1 MTKTYTWKITNNST
15 NESIALLVPELV
27 ISKLEQYY
35 ISYLKGYNLQIVG
48 IPLLKYKK
56 KTPASD
62 IKQYLQEEV
71 EPILQA
77 NQCKYVLVAD
87 AEYFKVIR
95 KVTKPD
101 AYIGY
106 IYDNVYKYI
115 YLPNYKMIFY
125 HPEETKD
132 KIARSLNTL
141 INDLNNTYTS
151 PGSNIIKSEKYPS
164 TYEDIKDTLNS
175 LLSYPKL
182 TCDIETYSLKH
193 IHAGLGSICF
203 CWNQNEGIAFKI
215 DNSQA
220 EKNEPVRE
228 LLKNFFIN
236 YKGTL
241 IFHNIA
247 FDVTVLI
254 YQLFMNDKLD
264 QEGLLNGLDIMLR
277 DFEDTKLITYLCT
290 NSCSGNNLSLKY
302 QAQEYAG
309 NWAQEEITNLSAIPL
324 EDLLRYNL
332 IDGLSTW
339 FVFNKYKDKLVQDK
353 QDTIYKDI
361 FKPTT
366 KDIIQMQLTGIPLNY
381 DKVLEAEQKLLEDKQ
396 QALDVINSSNW
407 VKNFTNILNQRYV
420 EKYNS
425 THKKQI
431 SIQDANESF
440 NPNSGKQLQDLLY
453 NQINLPV
460 INLTESK
467 QPATDGDT
475 LKSLLSHTQD
485 KTVIDLLQALIDF
498 SAVEKILTAFIP
510 QFKQAEVAN
519 DGRRYIYGNF
529 NLGGTVS
536 GRLSSSKP
544 NLQQIPATGSKY
556 AKLIKACFQAP
567 KGWLWV
573 GLDYASLEDHISAL
587 VTKDPNKLK
596 VYTDEYDGHCLRA
609 YSYWT
614 ALMPDITAQLDEVHK
629 EGKIYKVTYDDDS
642 VEYLNENNP
651 KLIKLRG
658 NLNEGNS
665 NN

>member
-1 MTKTYTWKITNNST
+1 MKLLILSDGNPDEIKRYYCDPLGITDFQVVKIW
-15 NESIALLVPELV
+15 
-27 ISKLEQYY
+27 
-35 ISYLKGYNLQIVG
+35 
-48 IPLLKYKK
+48 KYKK
-56 KTPASD
+56 KTPVTD
-62 IKQYLQEEV
+62 IKTCLQEQV
-71 EPILQA
+71 YPKITTYTP
-77 NQCKYVLVAD
+77 NYVLVAD
-87 AEYFKVIR
+87 SEYFKVMA

-106 IYDNVYKYI
+106 FFGDTFKFLYVPSYKQ
-115 YLPNYKMIFY
+115 IFY
-125 HPEETKD
+125 HPEETKE
-132 KIARSLNTL
+132 KISRALDS
-141 INDLNNTYTS
+141 IKASEQGKYCS
-151 PGSNIIKSEKYPS
+151 PGSNIIKDEYYPS
-164 TYEDIKDTLNS
+164 TTEDIAELLKS
-175 LLSYPKL
+175 LANRPIL

-193 IHAGLGSICF
+193 VDAGLGSICF
-203 CWNQNEGIAFKI
+203 CWDKHSGCAFKI
-215 DNSQA
+215 DKSSDSRNQ
-220 EKNEPVRE
+220 EVRD
-228 LLKNFFIN
+228 LLKEFFIN

-254 YQLFMNDKLD
+254 YQLFMKDVLD
-264 QEGLLNGLDIMLR
+264 QEGLLNGLDIMLKNW
-277 DFEDTKLITYLCT
+277 EDTKLMTYLCT
-290 NSCSGNNLSLKY
+290 NSCSGNNLGLKY
-302 QAQEYAG
+302 QAQAYAG
-309 NWAQEEITNLSAIPL
+309 NWAQDEISNIDKIPE

-339 FVFNKYKDKLVQDK
+339 FVYEKYKDTLVAEKQDK
-353 QDTIYKDI
+353 LYREI

-381 DKVLEAEQKLLEDKQ
+381 DKVLEAEQKLNDDKN
-396 QALDVINSSNW
+396 QALSVITANKY
-407 VKNFTNILNQRYV
+407 VIKFKEVLNQEAV
-420 EKYNS
+420 DKYNS

-431 SIQDANESF
+431 TLADVDESF
-440 NPNSGKQLQDLLY
+440 NPNSGIQIKKLLY
-453 NQINLPV
+453 DLIKLPI

-475 LKSLLSHTQD
+475 LKALLNHTTD
-485 KTVIDLLQALIDF
+485 KDVLDLLQALIDY
-498 SAVEKILTAFIP
+498 SAVEKILSAFIP
-510 QFKQAEVAN
+510 TFKKATPAS

-609 YSYWT
+609 YSYWKN
-614 ALMPDITAQLDEVHK
+614 LMPDITAQLDEIHK
-629 EGKIYKVTYDDDS
+629 EGKVYKVTYDDGS
-642 VEYLNENNP
+642 VEYLNEHNP

>member
-1 MTKTYTWKITNNST
+1 MK
-15 NESIALLVPELV
+15 LLILSDGSPDE
-27 ISKLEQYY
+27 IKRYY
-35 ISYLKGYNLQIVG
+35 CDPLGVTDFQIVK
-48 IPLLKYKK
+48 IWKYKK
-56 KTPASD
+56 KTPVTD
-62 IKQYLQEEV
+62 IKTCLQEQV
-71 EPILQA
+71 YPKITTYTP
-77 NQCKYVLVAD
+77 NYVLVAD
-87 AEYFKVIR
+87 SEYFKVMA

-106 IYDNVYKYI
+106 FFGDTFKFLYVPSYKQ
-115 YLPNYKMIFY
+115 IFY
-125 HPEETKD
+125 HPEETKE
-132 KIARSLNTL
+132 KITRALDS
-141 INDLNNTYTS
+141 IKASEQGKYCS
-151 PGSNIIKSEKYPS
+151 PGSNIIKDEYYPS
-164 TYEDIKDTLNS
+164 TTKDIAVLLKS
-175 LLSYPKL
+175 LGNRPIL

-193 IHAGLGSICF
+193 VDAGLGSICF
-203 CWNQNEGIAFKI
+203 CWDKHSGCAFKI
-215 DNSQA
+215 DKSSNS
-220 EKNEPVRE
+220 KNQEVRD
-228 LLKNFFIN
+228 LLKEFFIN

-254 YQLFMNDKLD
+254 YQLFMKDVLD
-264 QEGLLNGLDIMLR
+264 QEGLLNGLGIMLKNW
-277 DFEDTKLITYLCT
+277 EDTKLMTYLCT
-290 NSCSGNNLSLKY
+290 NSCSGNNLGLKY
-302 QAQEYAG
+302 QAQAYAG
-309 NWAQEEITNLSAIPL
+309 NWAQDEISNIDKIPE

-339 FVFNKYKDKLVQDK
+339 FVYEKYKDTLVAEKQDK
-353 QDTIYKDI
+353 LYREI

-381 DKVLEAEQKLLEDKQ
+381 DKVLEAEQKLNDDKN
-396 QALDVINSSNW
+396 QALSVITANKY
-407 VKNFTNILNQRYV
+407 VIKFKEVLNQEAV
-420 EKYNS
+420 DKYNS

-431 SIQDANESF
+431 TLADVDESF
-440 NPNSGKQLQDLLY
+440 NPNSGIQIKKLLY
-453 NQINLPV
+453 DLIKLPV

-475 LKSLLSHTQD
+475 LKALLNHTTD
-485 KTVIDLLQALIDF
+485 KDVLGLLQALIDY
-498 SAVEKILTAFIP
+498 SAVEKILSAFIP
-510 QFKQAEVAN
+510 TFKKATPAS

-556 AKLIKACFQAP
+556 AKLIKSCFQAP

-609 YSYWT
+609 YSYWKN
-614 ALMPDITAQLDEVHK
+614 LMPDITAQLDEIHK
-629 EGKIYKVTYDDDS
+629 EGKVYKVTHDDGS
-642 VEYLNENNP
+642 VEYLNEHNP

-658 NLNEGNS
+658 NSNESNSGN
-665 NN
+665 

>member
-1 MTKTYTWKITNNST
+1 MK
-15 NESIALLVPELV
+15 LLILSDGNPDE
-27 ISKLEQYY
+27 IKRYY
-35 ISYLKGYNLQIVG
+35 CDPLGVTDFQIVK
-48 IPLLKYKK
+48 IWKYKK
-56 KTPASD
+56 KTPVTD
-62 IKQYLQEEV
+62 IKTCLQEQV
-71 EPILQA
+71 YPKITTYVP
-77 NQCKYVLVAD
+77 NYVLVAD
-87 AEYFKVIR
+87 SEYFKVMA

-106 IYDNVYKYI
+106 FFGDTFKFLYVPSYKQ
-115 YLPNYKMIFY
+115 IFY
-125 HPEETKD
+125 HPEETKE
-132 KIARSLNTL
+132 KITRALDS
-141 INDLNNTYTS
+141 IKASEQGKYCS
-151 PGSNIIKSEKYPS
+151 PGSNIIKDEYYPS
-164 TYEDIKDTLNS
+164 TTKDIAVLLKS
-175 LLSYPKL
+175 LANRPIL

-193 IHAGLGSICF
+193 VDAGLGSICF
-203 CWNQNEGIAFKI
+203 CWDKHSGCAFKI
-215 DNSQA
+215 DKSSDS
-220 EKNEPVRE
+220 KNQEVRD
-228 LLKNFFIN
+228 LLKEFFIN

-254 YQLFMNDKLD
+254 YQLFMKDVLD
-264 QEGLLNGLDIMLR
+264 QEGLLKGLSIMLKNW
-277 DFEDTKLITYLCT
+277 EDTKLMTYLCT

-302 QAQEYAG
+302 QAQAYAG
-309 NWAQEEITNLSAIPL
+309 NWAQDEISNIDKIPEE
-324 EDLLRYNL
+324 ELLRYNL

-339 FVFNKYKDKLVQDK
+339 FVYEKYKDTLVAEK
-353 QDTIYKDI
+353 QDRLYKEI

-381 DKVLEAEQKLLEDKQ
+381 DKVLEAEQKLNDDKN
-396 QALDVINSSNW
+396 QALSVITANKY
-407 VKNFTNILNQRYV
+407 VIQFKEVLNQEAV
-420 EKYNS
+420 DKYNS

-431 SIQDANESF
+431 TLADVDESF
-440 NPNSGKQLQDLLY
+440 NPNSGIQIKKLLY
-453 NQINLPV
+453 DLIKLPV

-475 LKSLLSHTQD
+475 LKALLNHTTD
-485 KTVIDLLQALIDF
+485 KDVLDLLQALIDY
-498 SAVEKILTAFIP
+498 SAVEKILSAFIP
-510 QFKQAEVAN
+510 TFKKATPAS

-556 AKLIKACFQAP
+556 AKLIKSCFQAP

-609 YSYWT
+609 YSYWKN
-614 ALMPDITAQLDEVHK
+614 LMPDITAQLDEIHK
-629 EGKIYKVTYDDDS
+629 EGKVYKVTYDDGS
-642 VEYLNENNP
+642 VEYLNEHNP

-658 NLNEGNS
+658 NSNESNS
-665 NN
+665 GS

>member
-1 MTKTYTWKITNNST
+1 MK
-15 NESIALLVPELV
+15 LLILSDGSPDE
-27 ISKLEQYY
+27 IKRYY
-35 ISYLKGYNLQIVG
+35 CDPLGVTDFQIVK
-48 IPLLKYKK
+48 LWKYKK
-56 KTPASD
+56 KTPVTD
-62 IKQYLQEEV
+62 IKTCLQEQV
-71 EPILQA
+71 YPKITTYTP
-77 NQCKYVLVAD
+77 NYVLVAD
-87 AEYFKVIR
+87 SEYFKVMA

-106 IYDNVYKYI
+106 FFGDTFKFLYAPSYKQ
-115 YLPNYKMIFY
+115 IFY
-125 HPEETKD
+125 HPEETKE
-132 KIARSLNTL
+132 KITRALDS
-141 INDLNNTYTS
+141 IKASEQGKYCS
-151 PGSNIIKSEKYPS
+151 PGSNIIKDEYYPS
-164 TYEDIKDTLNS
+164 TTKDIAVMLKS
-175 LLSYPKL
+175 LANRPIL

-193 IHAGLGSICF
+193 VDAGLGSICF
-203 CWNQNEGIAFKI
+203 CWDKHSGCAFKI
-215 DNSQA
+215 DKSSDS
-220 EKNEPVRE
+220 KNQEVRD
-228 LLKNFFIN
+228 LLKEFFTN

-254 YQLFMNDKLD
+254 YQLFMKDVLD
-264 QEGLLNGLDIMLR
+264 QEGLLNGLGIMLKNW
-277 DFEDTKLITYLCT
+277 EDTKLMTYLCT
-290 NSCSGNNLSLKY
+290 NSCSGNNLGLKY
-302 QAQEYAG
+302 QAQAYAG
-309 NWAQEEITNLSAIPL
+309 NWAQDEISNIDKIPE

-339 FVFNKYKDKLVQDK
+339 FVYEKYKDTLVAEKQDK
-353 QDTIYKDI
+353 LYREI

-381 DKVLEAEQKLLEDKQ
+381 DKVLEAEQKLNDDKN
-396 QALDVINSSNW
+396 QALSVITANKY
-407 VKNFTNILNQRYV
+407 VIKFKEVLNQEAV
-420 EKYNS
+420 DKYNS

-431 SIQDANESF
+431 TLADVDESF
-440 NPNSGKQLQDLLY
+440 NPNSGIQIKKLLY
-453 NQINLPV
+453 DLIKLPV

-475 LKSLLSHTQD
+475 LKALLNHTTD
-485 KTVIDLLQALIDF
+485 KDVLGLLQALIDY
-498 SAVEKILTAFIP
+498 SAVEKILSAFIP
-510 QFKQAEVAN
+510 TFKKATPAS

-556 AKLIKACFQAP
+556 AKLIKSCFQAP

-609 YSYWT
+609 YSYWKN
-614 ALMPDITAQLDEVHK
+614 LMPDITAQLDEIHK
-629 EGKIYKVTYDDDS
+629 EGKVYKVTNDDGS
-642 VEYLNENNP
+642 VEYLNEHNP

-658 NLNEGNS
+658 NSNESNSGN
-665 NN
+665 

>member
-1 MTKTYTWKITNNST
+1 MK
-15 NESIALLVPELV
+15 LLILSDGNPDE
-27 ISKLEQYY
+27 IKRYY
-35 ISYLKGYNLQIVG
+35 CDPLGVTDFQIVK
-48 IPLLKYKK
+48 IWKYKK
-56 KTPASD
+56 KTPVTD
-62 IKQYLQEEV
+62 IKTCLQEQV
-71 EPILQA
+71 YPKITTYTP
-77 NQCKYVLVAD
+77 NYVLVAD
-87 AEYFKVIR
+87 SEYFKVMA

-106 IYDNVYKYI
+106 FFGDTFKFLYVPSYKQ
-115 YLPNYKMIFY
+115 IFY
-125 HPEETKD
+125 HPEETKE
-132 KIARSLNTL
+132 KITRALDS
-141 INDLNNTYTS
+141 IKASEQGKYCS
-151 PGSNIIKSEKYPS
+151 PGSNIIKDEYYPL
-164 TYEDIKDTLNS
+164 TTKDIAVLLKS
-175 LLSYPKL
+175 LANRPIL

-193 IHAGLGSICF
+193 VDAGLGSICF
-203 CWNQNEGIAFKI
+203 CWDKHSGCAFKI
-215 DNSQA
+215 DKSSDS
-220 EKNEPVRE
+220 KNQEVRD
-228 LLKNFFIN
+228 LLKEFFIN

-254 YQLFMNDKLD
+254 YQLFMKDVLD
-264 QEGLLNGLDIMLR
+264 QEGLLNGLDIMLKNW
-277 DFEDTKLITYLCT
+277 EDTKLMTYLCT
-290 NSCSGNNLSLKY
+290 NSCSGNNLGLKY
-302 QAQEYAG
+302 QAQAYAG
-309 NWAQEEITNLSAIPL
+309 NWAQDEISNIDKIPE

-339 FVFNKYKDKLVQDK
+339 FVYEKYKDTLVAEKQDK
-353 QDTIYKDI
+353 LYREI

-381 DKVLEAEQKLLEDKQ
+381 DKVLEAEQKLNDDKN
-396 QALDVINSSNW
+396 QALSVITANKY
-407 VKNFTNILNQRYV
+407 VIKFKEVLNQEAV
-420 EKYNS
+420 DKYNS

-431 SIQDANESF
+431 TLADVDESF
-440 NPNSGKQLQDLLY
+440 NPNSGIQIKKLLY
-453 NQINLPV
+453 DLIKLPV

-475 LKSLLSHTQD
+475 LKALLNHTTD
-485 KTVIDLLQALIDF
+485 KDVLGLLQALIDY
-498 SAVEKILTAFIP
+498 SAVEKILSAFIP
-510 QFKQAEVAN
+510 TFKKATPAS

-556 AKLIKACFQAP
+556 AKLIKSCFQAP

-609 YSYWT
+609 YSYWKN
-614 ALMPDITAQLDEVHK
+614 LMPDITAQLDEIHK
-629 EGKIYKVTYDDDS
+629 EGKVYKVTYDDGS
-642 VEYLNENNP
+642 VEYLNEHNP

-658 NLNEGNS
+658 NSNESNSGN
-665 NN
+665 

>member
-1 MTKTYTWKITNNST
+1 MK
-15 NESIALLVPELV
+15 LLILSDGNPDE
-27 ISKLEQYY
+27 IKRYY
-35 ISYLKGYNLQIVG
+35 CDPLGVTDFQIVK
-48 IPLLKYKK
+48 IWKYKK
-56 KTPASD
+56 KTPVTD
-62 IKQYLQEEV
+62 IKTCLQEQV
-71 EPILQA
+71 YPKITTYTP
-77 NQCKYVLVAD
+77 NYVLVAD
-87 AEYFKVIR
+87 SEYFKVMA

-106 IYDNVYKYI
+106 FFGD
-115 YLPNYKMIFY
+115 NYKFLYVPSYKQIFY
-125 HPEETKD
+125 HPEETKE
-132 KIARSLNTL
+132 KITRALDS
-141 INDLNNTYTS
+141 IKASEQGKYCS
-151 PGSNIIKSEKYPS
+151 PGSNIIKDEYYPS
-164 TYEDIKDTLNS
+164 TTKDIAVLLKS
-175 LLSYPKL
+175 LANRPIL

-193 IHAGLGSICF
+193 VDAGLGSICF
-203 CWNQNEGIAFKI
+203 CWDKHSGCAFKI
-215 DNSQA
+215 DKSSDS
-220 EKNEPVRE
+220 KNQEVRD
-228 LLKNFFIN
+228 LLKEFFIN

-254 YQLFMNDKLD
+254 YQLFMKDVLD
-264 QEGLLNGLDIMLR
+264 QEGLLNGLDIMLKNW
-277 DFEDTKLITYLCT
+277 EDTKLMTYLCT

-302 QAQEYAG
+302 QAQAYAG
-309 NWAQEEITNLSAIPL
+309 NWAQDEISNIDKIPEE
-324 EDLLRYNL
+324 ELLRYNL

-339 FVFNKYKDKLVQDK
+339 FVYEKYKDTLVAEKQDK
-353 QDTIYKDI
+353 LYREI

-381 DKVLEAEQKLLEDKQ
+381 DKVLEAEQKLNDDKN
-396 QALDVINSSNW
+396 QALSVITANKY
-407 VKNFTNILNQRYV
+407 VIQFKEVLNQEAV
-420 EKYNS
+420 DKYNS

-431 SIQDANESF
+431 TLADVDESF
-440 NPNSGKQLQDLLY
+440 NPNSGIQIKKLLY
-453 NQINLPV
+453 DLIKLPI

-475 LKSLLSHTQD
+475 LKALLNHTTD
-485 KTVIDLLQALIDF
+485 KDVLDLLQALIDY
-498 SAVEKILTAFIP
+498 SAVEKILSAFIP
-510 QFKQAEVAN
+510 TFKKATPAS

-556 AKLIKACFQAP
+556 AKLIKSCFQAP

-609 YSYWT
+609 YSYWKN
-614 ALMPDITAQLDEVHK
+614 LMPDITAQLDEIHK
-629 EGKIYKVTYDDDS
+629 EGKVFKVTYDDGS
-642 VEYLNENNP
+642 VEYLNEHNP

-658 NLNEGNS
+658 NSNESNS
-665 NN
+665 GS

>member
-1 MTKTYTWKITNNST
+1 MK
-15 NESIALLVPELV
+15 LLILSDGSPDE
-27 ISKLEQYY
+27 IKRYY
-35 ISYLKGYNLQIVG
+35 CDPLGVTDFQIVK
-48 IPLLKYKK
+48 IWKYKK
-56 KTPASD
+56 KTPVTD
-62 IKQYLQEEV
+62 IKTCLQEQV
-71 EPILQA
+71 YPKITTYTP
-77 NQCKYVLVAD
+77 NYVLVAD
-87 AEYFKVIR
+87 SEYFKVMA

-106 IYDNVYKYI
+106 FFGDTFKFLYVPSYKQ
-115 YLPNYKMIFY
+115 IFY
-125 HPEETKD
+125 HPEETKE
-132 KIARSLNTL
+132 KITRALDS
-141 INDLNNTYTS
+141 IKASEQGKYCS
-151 PGSNIIKSEKYPS
+151 PGSNIIKDEYYPS
-164 TYEDIKDTLNS
+164 TTKDIAVLLKS
-175 LLSYPKL
+175 LGNRPIL

-193 IHAGLGSICF
+193 VDAGLGSICF
-203 CWNQNEGIAFKI
+203 CWDKHSGCAFKI
-215 DNSQA
+215 DKSSNS
-220 EKNEPVRE
+220 KNQEVRD
-228 LLKNFFIN
+228 LLKEFFIN

-254 YQLFMNDKLD
+254 YQLFMKDVLD
-264 QEGLLNGLDIMLR
+264 QEGLLNGLSIMLKNW
-277 DFEDTKLITYLCT
+277 EDTKLMTYLCT
-290 NSCSGNNLSLKY
+290 NSCSGNNLGLKY
-302 QAQEYAG
+302 QAQAYAG
-309 NWAQEEITNLSAIPL
+309 NWAQDEISNIDKIPE

-339 FVFNKYKDKLVQDK
+339 FVYEKYKDTLVAEKQDK
-353 QDTIYKDI
+353 LYREI

-381 DKVLEAEQKLLEDKQ
+381 DKVLEAEQKLNDDKN
-396 QALDVINSSNW
+396 QALSVITANKY
-407 VKNFTNILNQRYV
+407 VIKFKEVLNQEAV
-420 EKYNS
+420 DKYNS

-431 SIQDANESF
+431 TLADVDESF
-440 NPNSGKQLQDLLY
+440 NPNSGIQIKKLLY
-453 NQINLPV
+453 DLIKLPV

-475 LKSLLSHTQD
+475 LKALLNHTTD
-485 KTVIDLLQALIDF
+485 KDVLGLLQALIDY
-498 SAVEKILTAFIP
+498 SAVEKILSAFIP
-510 QFKQAEVAN
+510 TFKKATPAS

-556 AKLIKACFQAP
+556 AKLIKSCFQAP

-609 YSYWT
+609 YSYWKN
-614 ALMPDITAQLDEVHK
+614 LMPDITAQLDEIHK
-629 EGKIYKVTYDDDS
+629 EGKVYKVTHDDGS
-642 VEYLNENNP
+642 VEYLNEHNP

-658 NLNEGNS
+658 NSNESNSGN
-665 NN
+665 

>member
-1 MTKTYTWKITNNST
+1 MK
-15 NESIALLVPELV
+15 LLILSDGNPDE
-27 ISKLEQYY
+27 IKRYY
-35 ISYLKGYNLQIVG
+35 CNPLGVTDFQIVK
-48 IPLLKYKK
+48 IWKYKK
-56 KTPASD
+56 KTPVTD
-62 IKQYLQEEV
+62 IKTCLQEQV
-71 EPILQA
+71 YPKITTYVP
-77 NQCKYVLVAD
+77 NYVLVAD
-87 AEYFKVIR
+87 SEYFKVMA

-106 IYDNVYKYI
+106 FFGDTFKFLYVPSYKQ
-115 YLPNYKMIFY
+115 IFY
-125 HPEETKD
+125 HPEETKE
-132 KIARSLNTL
+132 KITRALDS
-141 INDLNNTYTS
+141 IKASEQGKYCS
-151 PGSNIIKSEKYPS
+151 PGSNIIKDEYYPS
-164 TYEDIKDTLNS
+164 TTKDIAVLLKS
-175 LLSYPKL
+175 LANRPIL

-193 IHAGLGSICF
+193 VDAGLGSICF
-203 CWNQNEGIAFKI
+203 CWDKHSGCAFKI
-215 DNSQA
+215 DKSSDS
-220 EKNEPVRE
+220 KNQEVRD
-228 LLKNFFIN
+228 LLKEFFTN

-254 YQLFMNDKLD
+254 YQLFMKDVLD
-264 QEGLLNGLDIMLR
+264 QEGLLNGLDIMLKNW
-277 DFEDTKLITYLCT
+277 EDTKLMTYLCT

-302 QAQEYAG
+302 QAQAYAG
-309 NWAQEEITNLSAIPL
+309 NWAQDEISNIDKIPE

-339 FVFNKYKDKLVQDK
+339 FVYEKYKDSLVTEKQDK
-353 QDTIYKDI
+353 LYREI
-361 FKPTT
+361 FKSTT

-381 DKVLEAEQKLLEDKQ
+381 DKVLEAEQKLNDDKN
-396 QALDVINSSNW
+396 QALSVITANKY
-407 VKNFTNILNQRYV
+407 VIKFKEVLNQ
-420 EKYNS
+420 EAIDKYNS

-431 SIQDANESF
+431 TLADVDESF
-440 NPNSGKQLQDLLY
+440 NPNSGIQIKKLLY
-453 NQINLPV
+453 DLIKLPV

-475 LKSLLSHTQD
+475 LKALLNHTTD
-485 KTVIDLLQALIDF
+485 KDVLDLLQALIDY
-498 SAVEKILTAFIP
+498 SAVEKILSAFIP
-510 QFKQAEVAN
+510 TFKKATPAS

-556 AKLIKACFQAP
+556 AKLIKSCFQAP

-609 YSYWT
+609 YSYWKN
-614 ALMPDITAQLDEVHK
+614 LMPDITTQLDEIHK
-629 EGKIYKVTYDDDS
+629 EGKVYKVTYDDGS
-642 VEYLNENNP
+642 VEYLNEHNP

-658 NLNEGNS
+658 NSNESNS
-665 NN
+665 SN

>member
-1 MTKTYTWKITNNST
+1 MKLLILSDGNPDEIKRYYCDPLGVTDFQVVKIW
-15 NESIALLVPELV
+15 
-27 ISKLEQYY
+27 
-35 ISYLKGYNLQIVG
+35 
-48 IPLLKYKK
+48 KYKK
-56 KTPASD
+56 KTPVTD
-62 IKQYLQEEV
+62 IKTCLQEQV
-71 EPILQA
+71 YPKITTYTP
-77 NQCKYVLVAD
+77 NYVLVAD
-87 AEYFKVIR
+87 SEYFKVMA

-106 IYDNVYKYI
+106 FFGDTFKFLYVPSYKQ
-115 YLPNYKMIFY
+115 IFY
-125 HPEETKD
+125 HPEETKE
-132 KIARSLNTL
+132 KITRALDS
-141 INDLNNTYTS
+141 IKASEQGKYCS
-151 PGSNIIKSEKYPS
+151 PGSNIIKDEYYPS
-164 TYEDIKDTLNS
+164 TTKDITVMLKS
-175 LLSYPKL
+175 LANRPIL

-193 IHAGLGSICF
+193 VDAGLGSICF
-203 CWNQNEGIAFKI
+203 CWDKHSGCAFKI
-215 DNSQA
+215 DKSSDS
-220 EKNEPVRE
+220 KNQEVRD
-228 LLKNFFIN
+228 LLKEFFIN

-254 YQLFMNDKLD
+254 YQLFMKDVLD
-264 QEGLLNGLDIMLR
+264 QEGLLNGLDIMLKNW
-277 DFEDTKLITYLCT
+277 EDTKLMTYLCT

-302 QAQEYAG
+302 QAQAYAG
-309 NWAQEEITNLSAIPL
+309 NWAQDEISNIDKIPEE
-324 EDLLRYNL
+324 ELLRYNL

-339 FVFNKYKDKLVQDK
+339 FVYEKYKDTLVAEKQDK
-353 QDTIYKDI
+353 LYREI

-381 DKVLEAEQKLLEDKQ
+381 DKVLEAEQKLNDDKN
-396 QALDVINSSNW
+396 QALSVITANKY
-407 VKNFTNILNQRYV
+407 VIKFKEVLNQEAV
-420 EKYNS
+420 DKYNS

-431 SIQDANESF
+431 TLADVDESF
-440 NPNSGKQLQDLLY
+440 NPNSGIQIKKLLY
-453 NQINLPV
+453 DLIKLPV

-475 LKSLLSHTQD
+475 LKALLNHTTD
-485 KTVIDLLQALIDF
+485 KDVLDLLQALIDY
-498 SAVEKILTAFIP
+498 SAVEKILSAFIP
-510 QFKQAEVAN
+510 TFKKATPAS

-556 AKLIKACFQAP
+556 AKLIKSCFQAP

-609 YSYWT
+609 YSYWKN
-614 ALMPDITAQLDEVHK
+614 LMPDITAQLDEIHK
-629 EGKIYKVTYDDDS
+629 EGKVYKVTYDDGS
-642 VEYLNENNP
+642 VEYLNEHNP

-658 NLNEGNS
+658 NSNESNS
-665 NN
+665 SN

>member
-1 MTKTYTWKITNNST
+1 MKLLILSDGNSD
-15 NESIALLVPELV
+15 EI
-27 ISKLEQYY
+27 KRYY
-35 ISYLKGYNLQIVG
+35 CDPLGVTDFQIVK
-48 IPLLKYKK
+48 IWKYKK
-56 KTPASD
+56 KTPVTD
-62 IKQYLQEEV
+62 IKTCLQEQV
-71 EPILQA
+71 YPKITTYTP
-77 NQCKYVLVAD
+77 NYVLVAD
-87 AEYFKVIR
+87 SEYFKVMA

-106 IYDNVYKYI
+106 FFGDTFKFLYVPSYKQ
-115 YLPNYKMIFY
+115 IFY
-125 HPEETKD
+125 HPEETKE
-132 KIARSLNTL
+132 KITRALNS
-141 INDLNNTYTS
+141 IKASEQGKYCS
-151 PGSNIIKSEKYPS
+151 PGSNIIKDEYYPS
-164 TYEDIKDTLNS
+164 TTKDIAVLLKS
-175 LLSYPKL
+175 LANRPIL

-193 IHAGLGSICF
+193 VDAGLGSICF
-203 CWNQNEGIAFKI
+203 CWDKHSGCAFKI
-215 DNSQA
+215 DKSSDS
-220 EKNEPVRE
+220 KNQEVRD
-228 LLKNFFIN
+228 LLKEFFIN

-254 YQLFMNDKLD
+254 YQLFMKDVLD
-264 QEGLLNGLDIMLR
+264 QEGLLNGLDTMLKNW
-277 DFEDTKLITYLCT
+277 EDTKLMTYLCT

-302 QAQEYAG
+302 QAQAYAG
-309 NWAQEEITNLSAIPL
+309 NWAQDEISNIDKIPEE
-324 EDLLRYNL
+324 ELLRYNL

-339 FVFNKYKDKLVQDK
+339 FVYEKYKDTLVAEKQDK
-353 QDTIYKDI
+353 LYREI

-381 DKVLEAEQKLLEDKQ
+381 DKVLEAEQKLNDDKN
-396 QALDVINSSNW
+396 QALSVITANKY
-407 VKNFTNILNQRYV
+407 VIQFKEVLNQEAV
-420 EKYNS
+420 DKYNS

-431 SIQDANESF
+431 TLADVDESF
-440 NPNSGKQLQDLLY
+440 NPNSGIQIKKLLY
-453 NQINLPV
+453 DLIKLPV

-475 LKSLLSHTQD
+475 LKALLNHTTD
-485 KTVIDLLQALIDF
+485 KDVLDLLQALIDY
-498 SAVEKILTAFIP
+498 SAVEKILSAFIP
-510 QFKQAEVAN
+510 TFKKATPAS

-556 AKLIKACFQAP
+556 AKLIKSCFQAP

-609 YSYWT
+609 YSYWKN
-614 ALMPDITAQLDEVHK
+614 LMPDITAQLDEIHK
-629 EGKIYKVTYDDDS
+629 EGKVYKVTYDDGS
-642 VEYLNENNP
+642 VEYLNEHNP

-658 NLNEGNS
+658 NSNESNSGN
-665 NN
+665 

>member
-1 MTKTYTWKITNNST
+1 MKLLILSDGNLDEIKRYYCDPLGVTDFQIAKIW
-15 NESIALLVPELV
+15 
-27 ISKLEQYY
+27 
-35 ISYLKGYNLQIVG
+35 
-48 IPLLKYKK
+48 KYKK
-56 KTPASD
+56 KTPVTD
-62 IKQYLQEEV
+62 IKTCLQEQV
-71 EPILQA
+71 YPKITTYTP
-77 NQCKYVLVAD
+77 NYVLVAD
-87 AEYFKVIR
+87 SEYFKVMA

-106 IYDNVYKYI
+106 FFGDTFKFLYVPSYKQ
-115 YLPNYKMIFY
+115 IFY
-125 HPEETKD
+125 HPEETKE
-132 KIARSLNTL
+132 KITRALDS
-141 INDLNNTYTS
+141 IKASEQGKYCS
-151 PGSNIIKSEKYPS
+151 PGSNIIKDEYYPS
-164 TYEDIKDTLNS
+164 TAKDIAVLLKS
-175 LLSYPKL
+175 LANRPIL

-193 IHAGLGSICF
+193 VDAGLGSICF
-203 CWNQNEGIAFKI
+203 CWDKHSGCAFKI
-215 DNSQA
+215 DKSSDS
-220 EKNEPVRE
+220 KNQEVRD
-228 LLKNFFIN
+228 LLKEFFIN

-254 YQLFMNDKLD
+254 YQLFMKDVLD
-264 QEGLLNGLDIMLR
+264 QEGLLNGLDIMLKNW
-277 DFEDTKLITYLCT
+277 EDTKLMTYLCT
-290 NSCSGNNLSLKY
+290 NSCSGNNLGLKY
-302 QAQEYAG
+302 QAQAYAG
-309 NWAQEEITNLSAIPL
+309 NWAQDEISNIDKIPE

-339 FVFNKYKDKLVQDK
+339 FVYEKYKDTLVAEKQDK
-353 QDTIYKDI
+353 LYREI

-381 DKVLEAEQKLLEDKQ
+381 DKVLEAEQKLNDDKN
-396 QALDVINSSNW
+396 QALSVITANKY
-407 VKNFTNILNQRYV
+407 VIKFKEVLNQEV
-420 EKYNS
+420 VDKYNS

-431 SIQDANESF
+431 TLADVDESF
-440 NPNSGKQLQDLLY
+440 NPNSGIQIKKLLY
-453 NQINLPV
+453 DLIKLPV

-475 LKSLLSHTQD
+475 LKALLNHTTD
-485 KTVIDLLQALIDF
+485 KDVLDLLQALIDY
-498 SAVEKILTAFIP
+498 SAVEKILSAFIP
-510 QFKQAEVAN
+510 TFKKATPAS

-556 AKLIKACFQAP
+556 AKLIKSCFQAP

-609 YSYWT
+609 YSYWKN
-614 ALMPDITAQLDEVHK
+614 LMPDITAQLDEIHK
-629 EGKIYKVTYDDDS
+629 EGKVYKVTYDDGS
-642 VEYLNENNP
+642 VEYLNEHNP

-658 NLNEGNS
+658 NSNESNSGN
-665 NN
+665 

>member
-1 MTKTYTWKITNNST
+1 MK
-15 NESIALLVPELV
+15 LLILSDGNPDE
-27 ISKLEQYY
+27 IKRYY
-35 ISYLKGYNLQIVG
+35 CD
-48 IPLLKYKK
+48 PLGVTDFQVVKVWKYKK
-56 KTPASD
+56 KTPVTD
-62 IKQYLQEEV
+62 IKTCLQEQV
-71 EPILQA
+71 YPKITTYTP
-77 NQCKYVLVAD
+77 NYVLVAD
-87 AEYFKVIR
+87 SEYFKVMA

-106 IYDNVYKYI
+106 FFGDTFKFLYVPSYKQ
-115 YLPNYKMIFY
+115 IFY
-125 HPEETKD
+125 HPEETKE
-132 KIARSLNTL
+132 KIARALDS
-141 INDLNNTYTS
+141 IKASEQGKYCS
-151 PGSNIIKSEKYPS
+151 PGSNIIKDEYYPL
-164 TYEDIKDTLNS
+164 TTEDIAVLLKS
-175 LLSYPKL
+175 LANKPIL

-193 IHAGLGSICF
+193 VDAGLGSICF
-203 CWNQNEGIAFKI
+203 CWDKHSGCAFKI
-215 DNSQA
+215 DKSSDS
-220 EKNEPVRE
+220 KNQEVRD
-228 LLKNFFIN
+228 LLKEFFIN

-254 YQLFMNDKLD
+254 YQLFMKDVLD
-264 QEGLLNGLDIMLR
+264 QEGLLNGLDIMLKNW
-277 DFEDTKLITYLCT
+277 EDTKLMTYLCT

-302 QAQEYAG
+302 QAQAYAG
-309 NWAQEEITNLSAIPL
+309 NWAQDEISNIDKIPEE
-324 EDLLRYNL
+324 ELLRYNL

-339 FVFNKYKDKLVQDK
+339 FVYEKYKDTLVAEKQDK
-353 QDTIYKDI
+353 LYREI

-381 DKVLEAEQKLLEDKQ
+381 DKVLEAEQKLNDDKN
-396 QALDVINSSNW
+396 QALSVITANKY
-407 VKNFTNILNQRYV
+407 VIKFKEVLNQEAV
-420 EKYNS
+420 DKYNS

-431 SIQDANESF
+431 TLADVDESF
-440 NPNSGKQLQDLLY
+440 NPNSGIQIKKLLY
-453 NQINLPV
+453 DLIKLPV

-475 LKSLLSHTQD
+475 LKALLNHTTD
-485 KTVIDLLQALIDF
+485 NDVLDLLQALIDY
-498 SAVEKILTAFIP
+498 SAVEKILSAFIP
-510 QFKQAEVAN
+510 TFKKATPAS

-556 AKLIKACFQAP
+556 AKLIKSCFQAP

-609 YSYWT
+609 YSYWKN
-614 ALMPDITAQLDEVHK
+614 LMPDITAQLDEIHK
-629 EGKIYKVTYDDDS
+629 EGKVYKVTYDDGS
-642 VEYLNENNP
+642 VEYLNEHNP

-658 NLNEGNS
+658 NSNESNS
-665 NN
+665 SN

>member
-1 MTKTYTWKITNNST
+1 MK
-15 NESIALLVPELV
+15 LLILSDGNLDE
-27 ISKLEQYY
+27 IKRYY
-35 ISYLKGYNLQIVG
+35 CDPLGVTDFQIVK
-48 IPLLKYKK
+48 IWKYKK
-56 KTPASD
+56 KTPVTD
-62 IKQYLQEEV
+62 IKTCLQEQV
-71 EPILQA
+71 YPKITTYTP
-77 NQCKYVLVAD
+77 NYVLVAD
-87 AEYFKVIR
+87 SEYFKVMA

-106 IYDNVYKYI
+106 FFGDTFKFLYVPSYKQ
-115 YLPNYKMIFY
+115 IFY
-125 HPEETKD
+125 HPEETKE
-132 KIARSLNTL
+132 KITRALDS
-141 INDLNNTYTS
+141 IKASEQGKYCS
-151 PGSNIIKSEKYPS
+151 PGSNIIKDEYYPS
-164 TYEDIKDTLNS
+164 TTKDIAVLLKS
-175 LLSYPKL
+175 LANRPIL

-193 IHAGLGSICF
+193 VDAGLGSICF
-203 CWNQNEGIAFKI
+203 CWDKHSGCAFKI
-215 DNSQA
+215 DKSSDS
-220 EKNEPVRE
+220 KNQEVRD
-228 LLKNFFIN
+228 LLKEFFIN

-254 YQLFMNDKLD
+254 YQLFMKDVLD
-264 QEGLLNGLDIMLR
+264 QEGLLNGLNIMLKNW
-277 DFEDTKLITYLCT
+277 EDTKLMTYLCT

-302 QAQEYAG
+302 QAQAYAG
-309 NWAQEEITNLSAIPL
+309 NWAQDEISNIDKIPEE
-324 EDLLRYNL
+324 ELLRYNL

-339 FVFNKYKDKLVQDK
+339 FVYEKYKDTLVAEK
-353 QDTIYKDI
+353 QDRLYREI

-381 DKVLEAEQKLLEDKQ
+381 DKVLEAEQKLNDDKN
-396 QALDVINSSNW
+396 QALSVITANKY
-407 VKNFTNILNQRYV
+407 VIQFKEVLNQEAV
-420 EKYNS
+420 DKYNS

-431 SIQDANESF
+431 TLADVDESF
-440 NPNSGKQLQDLLY
+440 NPNSGIQIKKLLY
-453 NQINLPV
+453 DLIKLPV

-475 LKSLLSHTQD
+475 LKALLNHTTD
-485 KTVIDLLQALIDF
+485 KDVLDLLQALIDY
-498 SAVEKILTAFIP
+498 SAVEKILSAFIP
-510 QFKQAEVAN
+510 TFKKATPAS

-556 AKLIKACFQAP
+556 AKLIKSCFQAP

-609 YSYWT
+609 YSYWKN
-614 ALMPDITAQLDEVHK
+614 LMPDITAQLDEIHK
-629 EGKIYKVTYDDDS
+629 EGKVYKVTYDDGS
-642 VEYLNENNP
+642 VEYLNEHNP

-658 NLNEGNS
+658 NLNESNS
-665 NN
+665 SN